1 MELVYL
7 LGAFLKY
14 YRLLAL
20 EIKEDCLLCK
30 AVQKETDE
38 VKKFVKLLTKQ
49 NEPNTIDDQIDQFKT
64 MELVK
69 QKQMIEALERKPN
82 NSDQSLM
89 YRAS

>member
-38 VKKFVKLLTKQ
+38 VKLKALGYCLSNILTL
-49 NEPNTIDDQIDQFKT
+49 I
-64 MELVK
+64 
-69 QKQMIEALERKPN
+69 
-82 NSDQSLM
+82 
-89 YRAS
+89 